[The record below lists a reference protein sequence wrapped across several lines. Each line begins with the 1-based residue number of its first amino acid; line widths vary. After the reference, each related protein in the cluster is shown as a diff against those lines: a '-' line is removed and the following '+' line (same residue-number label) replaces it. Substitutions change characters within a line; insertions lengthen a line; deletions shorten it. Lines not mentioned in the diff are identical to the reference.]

1 MADQG
6 DSRHVTYDGAD
17 ARTLAGALG
26 VPRVELFA
34 SIGSTL
40 DAAHELA
47 AAAAPD
53 GTLVLA
59 DAQTAGRGRLGRSWQ
74 SDAGRGIW
82 LTLVER
88 PVDPEA
94 LDVLSLRIG
103 LAAAAALDRFAP
115 ARVALKWPNDL
126 YVEGRKLAGI
136 LVEARW
142 KNGRLDWLA
151 VGFGLNV
158 RPPSDAP
165 WAAAL
170 REGTSRLEVLR
181 ALVPA
186 LREAAR
192 RPGRLA
198 PAELDAFASR
208 DLARGRACREPGEG
222 TVVGIAA
229 DGALLLDTA
238 AGRRSFRAG
247 SLVLTGDLP

>member
-1 MADQG
+1 M
-6 DSRHVTYDGAD
+6 TYDGAD
-17 ARTLAGALG
+17 AAALAAMLG

-47 AAAAPD
+47 AAGAPD

-74 SDAGRGIW
+74 SEAGRGIW

-88 PVDPEA
+88 PGDPEA
-94 LDVLSLRIG
+94 LDVLSLRLG
-103 LAAAAALDRFAP
+103 LAAAAVLDPFAP

-151 VGFGLNV
+151 AGFGLNL

-170 REGTSRLEVLR
+170 REGTSRLDVLR
-181 ALVPA
+181 VLVAA

-192 RPGRLA
+192 RPGRLDA
-198 PAELDAFASR
+198 AELEAFGAR

-222 TVVGIAA
+222 TVAGIAP
-229 DGALLLDTA
+229 DGALVLDTPD
-238 AGRRSFRAG
+238 GRRTFRAG
-247 SLVLTGDLP
+247 SLVLIGDAP